1 MYGLSIFK
9 NISEE
14 KINEL
19 LKNSVARKIT
29 FQKDNIIFSKLV
41 DDDLIG
47 IILSGNAN
55 IVKYEY
61 NGNRVILDNLEYDAI
76 VGRPFLNFDNDVS
89 IVASSDCEVLFLDYS
104 YLMKNSTLYH
114 EINNNIIEMLGK
126 MIQKLNER
134 VEILSKRS
142 IREKLLCYFSIVSKK
157 KKRKKFAISITYIEL
172 ADYLAV
178 DRSAMMREIKKLK
191 DEKLISSDGK
201 KISLNY

>member
-19 LKNSVARKIT
+19 LKNSVARKIN